1 MRSLMWMCIL
11 MWTGCSVQVDTWEDF
26 LEEYAHT
33 KCLVYKECYRAHY
46 EGEYENYSQCKE
58 EVKKAHQTE
67 QEEEY
72 ADCSFSS
79 EEALECMEEMNTS
92 TCGTH
97 WDSQATIFQACHE
110 DIWKC
115 SAE

>member
-1 MRSLMWMCIL
+1 MRSFMWMCIL

-46 EGEYENYSQCKE
+46 EGEYGNYSQCKE
-58 EVKKAHQTE
+58 EVQKAHQTE

-72 ADCSFSS
+72 ADCSFMISNSFDKSS
-79 EEALECMEEMNTS
+79 GLNVGFEACVTS
-92 TCGTH
+92 FC
-97 WDSQATIFQACHE
+97 WSRCR
-110 DIWKC
+110 K
-115 SAE
+115 SSL